1 MRGDVDPAEV
11 AERVGATPVHVYRTV
26 LHGFAARLSPD
37 QVEALRA
44 MPDVETVEEDR
55 RATGF

>member
-1 MRGDVDPAEV
+1 M
-11 AERVGATPVHVYRTV
+11 AERVGATPLHVYRTV

-55 RATGF
+55 GATGF